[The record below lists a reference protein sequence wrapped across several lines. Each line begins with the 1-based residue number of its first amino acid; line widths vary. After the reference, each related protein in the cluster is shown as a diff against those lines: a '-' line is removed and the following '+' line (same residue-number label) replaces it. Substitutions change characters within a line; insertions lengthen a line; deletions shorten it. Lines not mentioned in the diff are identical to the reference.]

1 MRTTVKVTLA
11 ALALI
16 GVAAAIAACTDA
28 QAGESAGN
36 AELERDLELAS
47 AATIALAGRAVDSA
61 NLSSLETKPASAAE
75 KSKVVKRGA
84 GSRAVRSNAPTMRAT
99 PEPVPAA
106 SDSEGEALAEQ
117 ESAAESEPVAI
128 VPVPVPVVVPSA
140 PAGDYGSGGGIFGSG
155 GGRIGG
161 GGTGVVIR
169 GGGVDGD
176 NCELHRRP
184 RGNRGPVYVPAI
196 PTSRPT
202 IASAGPSRGAFGGG
216 SRNTGTVSR
225 RPQPSSATPREPRA
239 TSRPGRAS
247 DPRAARRGL

>member
-1 MRTTVKVTLA
+1 MRTAVKVTLA
-11 ALALI
+11 AIALI
-16 GVAAAIAACTDA
+16 GVAGAIAACSDA

-36 AELERDLELAS
+36 TELQRDLELAS

-61 NLSSLETKPASAAE
+61 NLSSLETRPISAPE
-75 KSKVVKRGA
+75 KATVVKRGA
-84 GSRAVRSNAPTMRAT
+84 GPRAVRSKAPTVRSA
-99 PEPVPAA
+99 PDPVPAA
-106 SDSEGEALAEQ
+106 SEGEGEALAES
-117 ESAAESEPVAI
+117 EAPAESEPVAI
-128 VPVPVPVVVPSA
+128 VPVPAPVVGPTA

-161 GGTGVVIR
+161 GGGGVVIR

-184 RGNRGPVYVPAI
+184 RGNRGPIYVPAV

-202 IASAGPSRGAFGGG
+202 TVSTGTRGGFGGG
-216 SRNTGTVSR
+216 TRNTGTVSR
-225 RPQPSSATPREPRA
+225 RPEPSSASPRAPRE
-239 TSRPGRAS
+239 TSRPGRAT

>member
-1 MRTTVKVTLA
+1 MRTSVKVTLA

-16 GVAAAIAACTDA
+16 GVAGAIAACSDA

-36 AELERDLELAS
+36 TELQRDLELAS

-61 NLSSLETKPASAAE
+61 NLSLLETKPSSAPE
-75 KSKVVKRGA
+75 KATVVKRGA
-84 GSRAVRSNAPTMRAT
+84 GPRAVRSSTPTVRSAPD
-99 PEPVPAA
+99 PVPAA
-106 SDSEGEALAEQ
+106 FDGEGEALAE
-117 ESAAESEPVAI
+117 SAAPAESDPVAI
-128 VPVPVPVVVPSA
+128 VPVPAPVVGPTA

-161 GGTGVVIR
+161 GGGGVVIR

-184 RGNRGPVYVPAI
+184 RGNRGPIYVPAV

-202 IASAGPSRGAFGGG
+202 TVSTGTRGGFGGG
-216 SRNTGTVSR
+216 TRSTGTVSR
-225 RPQPSSATPREPRA
+225 RPEPSSASPRVPRQ
-239 TSRPGRAS
+239 TSRPGRAT